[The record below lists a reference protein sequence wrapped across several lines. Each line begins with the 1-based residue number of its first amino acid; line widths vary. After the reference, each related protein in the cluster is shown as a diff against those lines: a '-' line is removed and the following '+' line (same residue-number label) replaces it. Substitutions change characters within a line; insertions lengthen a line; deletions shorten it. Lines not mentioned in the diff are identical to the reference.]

1 MFFGESMFS
10 RSRDASK
17 IALAHLVRFLDRQG
31 VRWID
36 CQMET
41 SHLASLGAKPV
52 ARTAFLAHVRHAA
65 SLPSIDW
72 SPGWLDHEGVLH
84 PGA

>member
-1 MFFGESMFS
+1 MPLLLLAFGFG
-10 RSRDASK
+10 DASK
-17 IALAHLVRFLDRQG
+17 IALAHLVRFLDRHG

-52 ARTAFLAHVRHAA
+52 AREAFLAHVRHAA
-65 SLPSIDW
+65 SQPSIDW
-72 SPGWLDHEGVLH
+72 SRGWLDHEGVLH
-84 PGA
+84 PGT